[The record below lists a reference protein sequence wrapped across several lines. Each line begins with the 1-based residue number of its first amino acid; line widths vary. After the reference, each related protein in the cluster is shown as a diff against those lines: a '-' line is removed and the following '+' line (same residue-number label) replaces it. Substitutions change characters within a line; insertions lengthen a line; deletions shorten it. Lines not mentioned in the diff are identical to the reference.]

1 MLKIGKLKQWT
12 GEKMGKAPK
21 TRMDEDFHI
30 LQTETDARKSTLE
43 RLSTTSQAY
52 LKAISK
58 RIEGDDKHKSLAIES
73 FGQSMSSQGHALRE
87 GSVYREALIQM
98 GDAHRNMGAAQN
110 ELALQKKLQ
119 SRRLDY
125 DAKLA
130 KVQKAKKE
138 KPEWEEEMQAAK
150 AKYEETRESVVAIM
164 TDMNDSQD
172 EGVRSLKAYYD
183 AQVTFHRKMLE
194 ILEGIP
200 ESTFTTA
207 SSSPRAPRPRKTYR
221 QSSDESMKSDDHSS
235 TQSLSNSGRRQIDRA
250 STISDFSIQTAA
262 HVARNTSHVRAGSF
276 VAPKANG
283 QAQPPPPPP
292 PVPSRKKQQ
301 KQVRALYNFEATG
314 EGELSLQ
321 KGDVVRIIEEIDEGW
336 WEGEMVDSKGVRHEG
351 MFPSNYVEEVS
362 SDTASERRQESIS
375 SSNSDPKYADE
386 DEAAYYARDD
396 DPGVKVQPETPVY
409 TPTAKHPSQPSTRQ
423 PPSGQANGAV
433 SPSSARAT
441 PPLGRPVS
449 GIMSKPI
456 GSRAPPPPP
465 ASRRVGV
472 DTMRQSAIFNQAS
485 SPTEGMSSPS
495 GPLTPGS
502 GYISR
507 DYFASQAVDSTP
519 VGPCRE
525 CQCEDFSANVFK
537 RGSCNNCFHVHE

>member
-1 MLKIGKLKQWT
+1 MFSYDHHGRVWLQL
-12 GEKMGKAPK
+12 
-21 TRMDEDFHI
+21 TRH
-30 LQTETDARKSTLE
+30 
-43 RLSTTSQAY
+43 
-52 LKAISK
+52 
-58 RIEGDDKHKSLAIES
+58 
-73 FGQSMSSQGHALRE
+73 
-87 GSVYREALIQM
+87 
-98 GDAHRNMGAAQN
+98 
-110 ELALQKKLQ
+110 
-119 SRRLDY
+119 
-125 DAKLA
+125 
-130 KVQKAKKE
+130 
-138 KPEWEEEMQAAK
+138 
-150 AKYEETRESVVAIM
+150 VAFF
-164 TDMNDSQD
+164 SGQD

-183 AQVTFHRKMLE
+183 AQVAFHRKMLE
-194 ILEGIP
+194 ILEGVP

-207 SSSPRAPRPRKTYR
+207 PSSPRTARPRKTYR

-235 TQSLSNSGRRQIDRA
+235 TQSSSNSGRRQIDRA

-262 HVARNTSHVRAGSF
+262 HVARNTSHARAGSF
-276 VAPKANG
+276 VGLKANG
-283 QAQPPPPPP
+283 QAPPPPPP
-292 PVPSRKKQQ
+292 AVPPRKKQQ

-336 WEGEMVDSKGVRHEG
+336 WEGEMVDSKGVRHQG

-409 TPTAKHPSQPSTRQ
+409 TPTARHPSQPSARQ

-433 SPSSARAT
+433 PPSPARAT

-449 GIMSKPI
+449 GILSKPI

-485 SPTEGMSSPS
+485 SPTEGLSSPS
-495 GPLTPGS
+495 GPLTPSS

-519 VGPCRE
+519 MGPCRE
-525 CQCEDFSANVFK
+525 CQCQDFSANVFK